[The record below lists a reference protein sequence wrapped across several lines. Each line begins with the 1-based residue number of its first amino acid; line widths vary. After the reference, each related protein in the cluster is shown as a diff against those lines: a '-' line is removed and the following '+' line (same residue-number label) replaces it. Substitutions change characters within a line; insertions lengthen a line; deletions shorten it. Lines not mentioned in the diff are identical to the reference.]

1 VAKFTS
7 VRIIMSIVTKMDLE
21 LHQLDIKTTFLN
33 GELKE
38 DIYMLQPKDF
48 QIKGH
53 EEKVYKLKRSLYGFK
68 QSSRQWYLKFH
79 QAILEIGFKI
89 SLLDHCVYIC
99 NENNKFTILSLYVD
113 DILLTG
119 NCPNMIN
126 NTKLFLSSKFEMKD
140 MGATTYVLGI
150 KITRNRN
157 LKLLYLD

>member
-1 VAKFTS
+1 MA
-7 VRIIMSIVTKMDLE
+7 IVTKMDLE

-53 EEKVYKLKRSLYGFK
+53 EEKVYKLKRLLYGFK

-89 SLLDHCVYIC
+89 SLLDHCV
-99 NENNKFTILSLYVD
+99 
-113 DILLTG
+113 
-119 NCPNMIN
+119 
-126 NTKLFLSSKFEMKD
+126 
-140 MGATTYVLGI
+140 
-150 KITRNRN
+150 
-157 LKLLYLD
+157 